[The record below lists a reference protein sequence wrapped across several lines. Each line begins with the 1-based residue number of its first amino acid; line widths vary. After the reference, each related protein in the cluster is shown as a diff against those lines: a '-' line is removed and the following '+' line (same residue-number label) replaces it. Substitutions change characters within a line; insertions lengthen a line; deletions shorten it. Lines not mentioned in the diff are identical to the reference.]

1 MENKN
6 NLKST
11 DLMVGDWVICHHPS
25 MPESFERVS
34 VSLLH
39 TLEQQEHG
47 HIKEEDPLFRIV
59 KPISI
64 TEEFL
69 LKYCEPETIKEI
81 LIYNLGYNSY
91 GNSVFYHGGVLYFN
105 EYGDLDD
112 DKEICDCLYVHT
124 LQRIIKY
131 LEIQPIKS
139 LIEIQPI
146 EEIVF

>member
-1 MENKN
+1 MEN

-25 MPESFERVS
+25 MPESFERVT

-59 KPISI
+59 KPIRI

-69 LKYCEPETIKEI
+69 LKYCEPETIKGI

-91 GNSVFYHGGVLYFN
+91 GNSVFYHGSVLYFN

-112 DKEICDCLYVHT
+112 DKEICDCLYVHE
-124 LQRIIKY
+124 LQRAIKM
-131 LEIQPIKS
+131 LEIGNINTII
-139 LIEIQPI
+139 L
-146 EEIVF
+146 

>member
-1 MENKN
+1 MEN

-25 MPESFERVS
+25 MPESFEMVS

-59 KPISI
+59 KPIPI

-69 LKYCEPETIKEI
+69 LKYCEPETIKGI
-81 LIYNLGYNSY
+81 LIYILGYNSY

-124 LQRIIKY
+124 LQRMIKY
-131 LEIQPIKS
+131 L
-139 LIEIQPI
+139 EIQPI
-146 EEIVF
+146 EEIVFKNIKNI